1 MARLNFYLKNI
12 KANRTSIILSITYD
26 SKQCRYYTGLSI
38 EPNKWNNKKQQV
50 KSQVE
55 QSSLINKSLSNIRTV
70 SESCYY
76 ELLNNGIHIDNDTL
90 KHSIIEQITPT
101 AILNFYSFTDEFLSD
116 NKQYKTTTL
125 TDYKRTVG
133 LIREFEESKKYKI
146 SFESINMRF
155 YDKFKAF
162 VMGDLSQGVNTFG
175 KRIKIIKTLLRAS
188 HERGYHTNNIFDNKG
203 FKMLVQVKKKVY
215 LTNDEIM
222 LLENAELNQ
231 RLSRVRDCFLIL
243 CYLGLRISDLNSV
256 NKSNIDGGKQKT
268 LHIQMYKT
276 DGFLSI
282 SIIPKALRII
292 EKYNYD
298 LPIISESKMNQYI
311 KEAAEVAGINDIII
325 EDGLSYKK
333 YEKITNH
340 TARRTFATLAFLY
353 SDLEVRDLMRFFGH
367 KKELTFKRYVQVQR
381 PIDSSKIIDIFG
393 YNSILSKVS

>member
-1 MARLNFYLKNI
+1 MAQVLMG
-12 KANRTSIILSITYD
+12 YD
-26 SKQCRYYTGLSI
+26 TGS
-38 EPNKWNNKKQQV
+38 N
-50 KSQVE
+50 
-55 QSSLINKSLSNIRTV
+55 INKFDSDGTLQDESAGTMDHCFFVNLSR
-70 SESCYY
+70 
-76 ELLNNGIHIDNDTL
+76 LLTKDEVKL
-90 KHSIIEQITPT
+90 IE
-101 AILNFYSFTDEFLSD
+101 NVD
-116 NKQYKTTTL
+116 
-125 TDYKRTVG
+125 
-133 LIREFEESKKYKI
+133 LIP
-146 SFESINMRF
+146 
-155 YDKFKAF
+155 
-162 VMGDLSQGVNTFG
+162 
-175 KRIKIIKTLLRAS
+175 
-188 HERGYHTNNIFDNKG
+188 
-203 FKMLVQVKKKVY
+203 
-215 LTNDEIM
+215 
-222 LLENAELNQ
+222 
-231 RLSRVRDCFLIL
+231 RLDRVRDCFLL
-243 CYLGLRISDLNSV
+243 MCYLGLRISDLKSV
-256 NKSNIDGGKQKT
+256 NKSNIDGENQKT
-268 LHIQMYKT
+268 LHIQMYKN